1 MTPPA
6 DLRPLPG
13 LLVVMLL
20 MSLPAAALEPETC
33 FSRQHQG
40 AAINVRA
47 ALSRDAVAMMART
60 VRSERDCVLACC
72 SEEVQTGARCNMA
85 VFKANKHAGEDNCLL
100 FHCPTESDCPL
111 MKAAEGSNTYD
122 IYKGLSH
129 PPTLRPVPMTTTLHT
144 TSTSTST
151 TSAPTTPTTSQPTST
166 TSTPTTAQALHS
178 TPEPSPPIII
188 IATEP
193 AGTPPTNTT
202 TSTTT
207 MGSSPTF
214 TTRKPNKTSKKQNK
228 TIKKGKSHPALTT
241 TTTQTAPSS
250 MTSLPAETG
259 RKEVEDKHTSV
270 LKTTTSGTPTTVAPT
285 TSTTSTTTT
294 ATTTTATF
302 PITTTTLPP
311 TTTTTTTT
319 QRTSTTEPTTTV
331 TAQPPSLIF
340 IPKDPVQ
347 SEPDL
352 QPGHPTLNSSSS
364 RGKAVAAQGALKGGV
379 VAFMVLALAVLTLA
393 LAVGGRKA
401 VESFDRRHYT
411 RLELNDLHYEI

>member
-60 VRSERDCVLACC
+60 VRATCALFSE
-72 SEEVQTGARCNMA
+72 GARCNMA

-122 IYKGLSH
+122 IYKGL
-129 PPTLRPVPMTTTLHT
+129 L
-144 TSTSTST
+144 TSTST

-311 TTTTTTTT
+311 TTTTTT